1 MILSDIFHQ
10 FISSVVFVLQCK
22 HLHKTTRAHV
32 QNRPCA
38 SVGARHGICR
48 VRKKCIPHGLSFQKE
63 HEIWR

>member
-32 QNRPCA
+32 QNRPC
-38 SVGARHGICR
+38 GNN
-48 VRKKCIPHGLSFQKE
+48 L
-63 HEIWR
+63 